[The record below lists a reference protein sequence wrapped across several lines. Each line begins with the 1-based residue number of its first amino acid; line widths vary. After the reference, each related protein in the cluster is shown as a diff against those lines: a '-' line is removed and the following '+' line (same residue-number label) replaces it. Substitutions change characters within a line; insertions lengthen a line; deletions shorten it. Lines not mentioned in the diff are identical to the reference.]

1 MNTHLP
7 SFIIS
12 ETPNGVL
19 YRLGY
24 LFTPGVGAGLLAAT
38 PNGALYGLG
47 YLFTPGDGAGLFAAT
62 PNNEKQKKMTTFATT
77 MLQMRHLAN
86 DERNDDVRIRTR
98 VRS

>member
-19 YRLGY
+19 Y
-24 LFTPGVGAGLLAAT
+24 
-38 PNGALYGLG
+38 GLG
-47 YLFTPGDGAGLFAAT
+47 YLFTPGDGARLLAAT

-98 VRS
+98 VQS